1 MEFAEQTLKDLISPD
16 AKKEIT
22 PELII
27 QTVADHFNVK
37 YDDLLSSKRT
47 ADIVH
52 PRQIAMYLCRQMTTA
67 PLQAV
72 GKALGNR
79 AHTTDI
85 HGAEKIAQEV
95 VKNDSMRNTI
105 DIIIKKI
112 NPS

>member
-1 MEFAEQTLKDLISPD
+1 
-16 AKKEIT
+16 
-22 PELII
+22 
-27 QTVADHFNVK
+27 
-37 YDDLLSSKRT
+37 
-47 ADIVH
+47 
-52 PRQIAMYLCRQMTTA
+52 MTTA

-79 AHTTDI
+79 DHTTVI

-112 NPS
+112 NPSMSY

>member
-1 MEFAEQTLKDLISPD
+1 MSNMITFYHLTVNDLCGN
-16 AKKEIT
+16 KR
-22 PELII
+22 
-27 QTVADHFNVK
+27 N
-37 YDDLLSSKRT
+37 SK
-47 ADIVH
+47 IVT

-79 AHTTDI
+79 DHTTVI